1 VRRLLA
7 ALAWSAMVLSAADL
21 SGTAL
26 SGTWMGS
33 ITTGRRNTVVDFA
46 FRFEQKGAALTGKA
60 YFDYG
65 AVPILKGVIEGDK
78 LSFEI
83 VAREQNGNEIS
94 ESVFKFTG
102 TMKDG
107 EIELTRERLEMRN
120 SVNAAAAFVKQSTP
134 LTFKVKRLP

>member
-1 VRRLLA
+1 MRRLFA

-21 SGTAL
+21 SGTWL
-26 SGTWMGS
+26 GS
-33 ITTGRRNTVVDFA
+33 VTTGRRNTIMDFA

-60 YFDYG
+60 YLDYG
-65 AVPILKGVIEGDK
+65 AVPILKGVVDGDK
-78 LSFEI
+78 ISFEI

-102 TMKDG
+102 TTKDG
-107 EIELTRERLEMRN
+107 EIELTRDRQEMRN
-120 SVNAAAAFVKQSTP
+120 AVNSSAAFVKQSTP

>member
-21 SGTAL
+21 SGTWL
-26 SGTWMGS
+26 GS
-33 ITTGRRNTVVDFA
+33 VTTGRRNTVVDFA
-46 FRFEQKGAALTGKA
+46 FRFEQKGEALTGKA
-60 YFDYG
+60 YLDYG
-65 AVPILKGVIEGDK
+65 AVPILKGVVDGDK
-78 LSFEI
+78 ISFEI

-102 TMKDG
+102 TMKDS

-120 SVNAAAAFVKQSTP
+120 SVNSSAAFVKQSTP